1 MSSSDR
7 IRWGGLAA
15 MLAGATFIVLMLI
28 PEGSPGSFLYILN
41 SLVYIIAVLF
51 MLVGLAGFHALQK
64 GNYGRIGRG
73 GLYTVIAAGSV
84 QILAQVG
91 LISGS
96 TAFRFLDFLG
106 IVGVMVGLVLY
117 GAATLQA
124 RVLPRWCGVG
134 FIVGLP
140 VWWILSVILG
150 NEYGGSLGGML
161 FALLWLAL
169 GYVLWSRREALA
181 EQPSRVQ

>member
-15 MLAGATFIVLMLI
+15 ILAGATFIVLMLI
-28 PEGSPGSFLYILN
+28 PEGPSGSFLYVLN

-84 QILAQVG
+84 QLLAQVG
-91 LISGS
+91 LMSGS
-96 TAFRFLDFLG
+96 MAFRFLDFLG
-106 IVGVMVGLVLY
+106 IVGVMVGLILY

-140 VWWILSVILG
+140 VWWVLSVILG

-169 GYVLWSRREALA
+169 GYVLWSRREAAA

>member
-15 MLAGATFIVLMLI
+15 ILAGATFIVLMLI
-28 PEGSPGSFLYILN
+28 PEGPSGSFLYVLN

-51 MLVGLAGFHALQK
+51 ILVGLAGFHALQM
-64 GNYGRIGRG
+64 GNYGRIGRAG
-73 GLYTVIAAGSV
+73 FYTVIVAATA
-84 QILAQVG
+84 QIIAQVDSM
-91 LISGS
+91 LGS

-106 IVGVMVGLVLY
+106 LLGVMVGFVLY

-140 VWWILSVILG
+140 VWIVVSVVLG
-150 NEYGGSLGGML
+150 NEYGGSLGGIL
-161 FALLWLAL
+161 FGFLWLAL
-169 GYVLWSRREALA
+169 GYVLWSRREAAA

>member
-1 MSSSDR
+1 ML
-7 IRWGGLAA
+7 GGGGFFVL
-15 MLAGATFIVLMLI
+15 IVI

-41 SLVYIIAVLF
+41 SLVFIVAVLLI
-51 MLVGLAGFHALQK
+51 LVGLAGFHALQK
-64 GNYGRIGRG
+64 RNYGRIGRAG
-73 GLYTVIAAGSV
+73 FYTIIVAASV
-84 QILAQVG
+84 QIVAQVG
-91 LISGS
+91 LMLGS
-96 TAFRFLDFLG
+96 TAVGFLDFLG
-106 IVGVMVGLVLY
+106 LLGLMVGFVLY

-140 VWWILSVILG
+140 VWWVLSVILG